1 MEIKSTKQESISM
14 RDNALVL
21 MDQFKDMT
29 AVNLDR
35 FSQSDIQKYINYLQN
50 YCNSRGYND

>member
-1 MEIKSTKQESISM
+1 MEIKSTKQESISV

-21 MDQFKDMT
+21 IDQFKDMT

-35 FSQSDIQKYINYLQN
+35 FSQSDIQKCIRYLQN
-50 YCNSRGYND
+50 YCNSRGDL

>member
-35 FSQSDIQKYINYLQN
+35 FSQSDIQKMINDLQ
-50 YCNSRGYND
+50 YYHNSKNEL

>member
-1 MEIKSTKQESISM
+1 MEIKSTKQESISI

-35 FSQSDIQKYINYLQN
+35 FSQSDIQKYIRYLQN
-50 YCNSRGYND
+50 YCNSRGDL

>member
-1 MEIKSTKQESISM
+1 MEIKSTKQESISI

-35 FSQSDIQKYINYLQN
+35 FSQSDIQKCIRYLQN
-50 YCNSRGYND
+50 YCNGRGDL